1 MCLWAAQTHMYALF
15 SPLIFVLSYVC
26 FHMSVPCVCTLMFA
40 FIYVHSYSCSPM
52 YILLCAFICALICVL
67 LLCSHVC
74 GLLCVLLGALI
85 CVFLYVCSYECS
97 HMGGLIDICFDM
109 CALIKVFSHV
119 YACSCVFSYICS
131 ISSYLWIFS
140 PIVYFCPA
148 TFWFFFTGFNLEGI

>member
-74 GLLCVLLGALI
+74 GLLCVLICLLSLVLSYVYSYMCAPMNALI
-85 CVFLYVCSYECS
+85 WVVS
-97 HMGGLIDICFDM
+97 
-109 CALIKVFSHV
+109 
-119 YACSCVFSYICS
+119 
-131 ISSYLWIFS
+131 
-140 PIVYFCPA
+140 
-148 TFWFFFTGFNLEGI
+148 